1 MNKDNYEDIINL
13 PHHTSKIHPRM
24 SIESR
29 SAQFAPFSAL
39 TGYSDAIKEKT
50 RLTSKRIE
58 IDEEDKIN
66 INNKLQIILE
76 NIKTKPLVTITY
88 FIYDNKKDGGEYIT
102 VTNNIKKVNIIEK
115 YIILLDK
122 TKIPIDEII
131 DITSDILK
139 TTE

>member
-39 TGYSDAIKEKT
+39 TGYSEAIKEET

-58 IDEEDKIN
+58 IDDEDKIN
-66 INNKLQIILE
+66 INNKLQIIIE
-76 NIKTKPLVTITY
+76 NIKSNPLVTITY
-88 FIYDNKKDGGEYIT
+88 FVYDNKKDGGEYIT
-102 VTNNIKKVNIIEK
+102 VTNNIKKINTIEK
-115 YIILLDK
+115 YIILKDK

-131 DITSDILK
+131 DITSDTFKII
-139 TTE
+139 E